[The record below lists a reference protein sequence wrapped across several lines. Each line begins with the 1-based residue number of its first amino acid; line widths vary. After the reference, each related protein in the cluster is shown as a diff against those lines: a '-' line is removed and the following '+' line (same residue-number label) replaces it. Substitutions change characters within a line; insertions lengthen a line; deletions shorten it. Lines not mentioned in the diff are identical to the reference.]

1 MGPQELLG
9 LQFKSRLN
17 RSLNISILRLLADG
31 VNRVI
36 GLVIDDVVSLGGRWD
51 GVVYDDL
58 RQV

>member
-9 LQFKSRLN
+9 LQFRSRLN

-36 GLVIDDVVSLGGRWD
+36 GLVIDDVVSFGGRWD